1 MFSRLSYFS
10 VFKKI
15 KNVKPPKPPSNQE
28 CCGDGCRH
36 CVWTTYFQDL
46 KKYKE
51 SKRKINI

>member
-46 KKYKE
+46 KKYQE